1 VSAKRTERLLTLVIL
16 LLSSKRGYS
25 KEELFEEIELYGEA
39 PTPAAREKLFDRDK
53 AMLRE
58 QGIPLEAFSEDP
70 LFETDNT
77 VQRYRINAEEY
88 QLSGVTFTA
97 EEYTFLSLAAGMWDP
112 ASLDSAASRAIRKL
126 STRTLAS
133 DAAARVPVQ
142 PRIQTNEP
150 YWDEVW
156 HAMAARRTIAFTY
169 RAASTGR
176 EERRTVRP
184 WGMGSRFGHWYLVGF
199 DTDRQAERFFRLS
212 RMTSAPVQLDG
223 AFEPPAS
230 FDINTALASLT
241 RRDPQGSAVLL
252 VRPGTCNLLRVR
264 RGSTVTET
272 GEEWDRLEVPF
283 TSLPALAADIAGFGT
298 NAAVV
303 EPAELGAQV
312 RALLDGALEAARSAP
327 RSVVFSSVPGGTSRR
342 KSSAQDHLL
351 RLLDLVPYL
360 LARPGADLKETAHRF
375 GVSEAQLTRD
385 LDLLFVSGPRHYPD
399 GLMDVDVDGGRIY
412 LSNAR
417 NLSQPVRLAM
427 DEACT
432 LIVGLQAL
440 RDLPGIEASPAL
452 ASAQAKLT
460 AAAGDAARMGTVVAT
475 RLSEDE
481 VHPTL
486 ELFQEALRRGVQ
498 VEMAYLVPA
507 RDEISS
513 RLIEPIRAF
522 SQGDLWYVEAWCTG
536 SGGIRNFRLDR
547 IQSARL
553 TDRAAGGAGLSGA
566 SGAGTGPGTLY
577 TPAPEDRSVTLVLHA
592 PARWIAARYN
602 AERAEEQ
609 PDGTLAAELR
619 VGSTAWLPGL
629 LAGLGG
635 AAAVVHPEDVRRE
648 VLQWLEAAAGSGA
661 N

>member
-16 LLSSKRGYS
+16 LLSTKRGFS
-25 KEELFEEIELYGEA
+25 KEELFEEIELYAEA

-58 QGIPLEAFSEDP
+58 QGIPLESFSEDP

-88 QLSGVTFTA
+88 QLSGVSFTA

-133 DAAARVPVQ
+133 EAPAPLPVQ

-150 YWDEVW
+150 YWDDVW
-156 HAMAARRTIAFTY
+156 RAMAARRPISFTY

-176 EERRTVRP
+176 EERRSVRP

-212 RMTSAPVQLDG
+212 RMTSAPVLQAG
-223 AFEPPAS
+223 GFEPPES
-230 FDINTALASLT
+230 FDINTALGSLN
-241 RRDPQGSAVLL
+241 RRDADAAALL
-252 VRPGTCNLLRVR
+252 RVRPGTCNLLRVR
-264 RGSTVTET
+264 RGSVLAQT
-272 GEEWDRLEVPF
+272 GEEWDELRVPF
-283 TSLPALAADIAGFGT
+283 VDLPVLAAEVAGFGA
-298 NAAVV
+298 NAAVL
-303 EPAELGAQV
+303 EPPELAAQV
-312 RALLDGALEAARSAP
+312 LALLDGALAAARAVDGPVTFTPGQAAAP
-327 RSVVFSSVPGGTSRR
+327 RR

-360 LARPGADLKETAHRF
+360 LARPGAGLTETAERF

-399 GLMDVDVDGGRIY
+399 GLMDVDVEGGRIY

-417 NLSQPVRLAM
+417 NLSQPVRLSM
-427 DEACT
+427 DETCT

-440 RDLPGIEASPAL
+440 RDLPGMAASPAL
-452 ASAQAKLT
+452 TSAQAKLT
-460 AAAGDAARMGTVVAT
+460 AAAGDAARMGTVVGT

-486 ELFQEALRRGVQ
+486 ELLQEALRRRVQ
-498 VEMAYLVPA
+498 VEMSYLVPA
-507 RDEISS
+507 RDEITE
-513 RLIEPIRAF
+513 RVVEPVRAF
-522 SQGDLWYVEAWCTG
+522 SQDDLWYVEAWCTSS
-536 SGGIRNFRLDR
+536 SGFRNFRLDR

-553 TDRAAGGAGLSGA
+553 TDRPAAGGPGADSAAPSG
-566 SGAGTGPGTLY
+566 GVLY
-577 TPAPEDRSVTLVLHA
+577 TPSPEDRSVTLVLG
-592 PARWIAARYN
+592 PQARWIAAQYN
-602 AERAEEQ
+602 AVRTEEQ
-609 PDGTLAAELR
+609 PDGMLAAELR
-619 VGSTAWLPGL
+619 VGSPAWLPGL
-629 LAGLGG
+629 IASLGG
-635 AAAVVHPEDVRRE
+635 AAAVAAPADVRST
-648 VLQWLEAAAGSGA
+648 VLEWLEAARAHA
-661 N
+661 AD